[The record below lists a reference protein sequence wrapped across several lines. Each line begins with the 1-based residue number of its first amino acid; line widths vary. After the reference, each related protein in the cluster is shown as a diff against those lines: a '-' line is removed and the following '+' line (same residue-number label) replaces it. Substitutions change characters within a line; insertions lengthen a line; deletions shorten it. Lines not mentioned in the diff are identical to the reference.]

1 LHSSFPRYFG
11 QGEARSGARARPLAR
26 NDDPQ
31 KCSVRTGP
39 TRRPDSTAYISD
51 IPKQKSSLISDNQDC
66 YDLPE
71 FGKDGAMLDIKM
83 IERGLEKTGKSKGG
97 LAAAMG
103 VRPGAVSELF
113 SGIRLIK
120 ASEIQPIVDYLEL
133 NSVPIMGRVGAG
145 AVIEPEH
152 EQVPP
157 EGLGEVEL
165 PFPLSEETIAFEVAG
180 DSMLPKYENGDIIV
194 VFREQRHP
202 VSNFYGEEAVVRLKT
217 GERYLKTIERGK
229 SATQVNLTSFNAK
242 PINGVKLEW
251 IGEIWVTLPRGQIER
266 LRAKAAARARKAA
279 KAASK

>member
-1 LHSSFPRYFG
+1 
-11 QGEARSGARARPLAR
+11 
-26 NDDPQ
+26 
-31 KCSVRTGP
+31 
-39 TRRPDSTAYISD
+39 
-51 IPKQKSSLISDNQDC
+51 
-66 YDLPE
+66 
-71 FGKDGAMLDIKM
+71 MLDIRM
-83 IERGLEKTGKSKGG
+83 IERGLAKPGKTKGG
-97 LAAAMG
+97 LAMAMG
-103 VRPGAVSELF
+103 VRAGAVSEIL

-120 ASEIQPIVDYLEL
+120 ASELEPIIDYLEL

-145 AVIEPEH
+145 ATIEPEH

-251 IGEIWVTLPRGQIER
+251 IGEIWVTLPEGQIER
-266 LRAKAAARARKAA
+266 MRAKASARARKST
-279 KAASK
+279 KAHGGRTS